1 LNGGKIPKAGCP
13 VVSAE
18 DGRVAGVG
26 FGNWTK
32 RAGNT
37 AQPIDISLWRKEKN
51 RFRNGKAALEALSQT
66 KSHRMGC
73 VANER
78 REIFLLVT
86 GIAGRRKDYK

>member
-32 RAGNT
+32 RAGNA
-37 AQPIDISLWRKEKN
+37 AQPRYILWRKEIN
-51 RFRNGKAALEALSQT
+51 RSRNGKAALSDQISST
-66 KSHRMGC
+66 FMK
-73 VANER
+73 
-78 REIFLLVT
+78 
-86 GIAGRRKDYK
+86 